1 MAAPSNSRDHPLNLL
16 LGLLTD
22 PERQAVLQ
30 YVGQHQLQR
39 DDDIFV
45 LLALLKIGAVLVQQ
59 VSDSVWAQHQIA
71 GDMRELHD
79 TYITALARL
88 LAGEREA
95 LLDKW
100 GDILGLEQTIA
111 DMLAAHQTALA
122 KGVSNFARLIK
133 ALDQRVEALRP
144 LLELLRSPDGGGFS
158 PTRLVLDEIGKAT
171 AAGISEVREEQ
182 HTSRWIRALVCGYR
196 VTMAAGISAMLYRV
210 WT

>member
-1 MAAPSNSRDHPLNLL
+1 
-16 LGLLTD
+16 
-22 PERQAVLQ
+22 
-30 YVGQHQLQR
+30 
-39 DDDIFV
+39 
-45 LLALLKIGAVLVQQ
+45 
-59 VSDSVWAQHQIA
+59 
-71 GDMRELHD
+71 MRELHD
-79 TYITALARL
+79 THITALARL

-144 LLELLRSPDGGGFS
+144 LLELLRLPDGGGFS

-171 AAGISEVREEQ
+171 AAGISKVREEQ